1 MRSSVTHIH
10 MHNTA
15 TGTVEGG
22 GVAEGELPEEII
34 SDIRMASLSG

>member
-1 MRSSVTHIH
+1 
-10 MHNTA
+10 MHNTV
-15 TGTVEGG
+15 TGTVEG